1 MALISVSAND
11 LTPSGLALD
20 VTLPRAWL
28 DAELEGTEAAGDGEG
43 RFEGRLSLS
52 GSDVVVRGRV
62 RAPVAA
68 ACARCNEPAKI
79 AVDAELSLL
88 LRPLPSLPPPKKVL
102 DKGADKGGKA
112 ASASM
117 RAAGPDKPALR
128 PHAPKEKPAKP
139 TKKDDV
145 EYELT
150 AGEADEDVFDGET
163 VVLDGFI
170 RELILLEMPSFP
182 LCSEA
187 CPGIGAPAGEPPAE
201 AAPLDP
207 RLAPLAAL
215 KDRMS
220 SAQDT
225 KKRTKKE

>member
-1 MALISVSAND
+1 MAPPLIMALISVSAND

-43 RFEGRLSLS
+43 RFEGRLSQS
-52 GSDVVVRGRV
+52 GGDVVVRGRV
-62 RAPVAA
+62 RAPVTV

-112 ASASM
+112 A
-117 RAAGPDKPALR
+117 
-128 PHAPKEKPAKP
+128 KEKPAKP

-215 KDRMS
+215 KDRIS